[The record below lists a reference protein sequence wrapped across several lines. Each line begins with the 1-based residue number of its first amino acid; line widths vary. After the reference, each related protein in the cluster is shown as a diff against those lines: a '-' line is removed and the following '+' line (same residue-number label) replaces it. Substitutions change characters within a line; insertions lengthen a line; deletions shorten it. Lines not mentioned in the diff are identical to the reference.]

1 MLFVDL
7 KQNKYHILF
16 ARLLLV
22 IFVAGQIV
30 LYGHQ
35 HKVNTVLNKVHS
47 RSSQQTITEKC
58 QLCDAM
64 HFNSMVINVHLH
76 VAQVAVSHYDYKA
89 VTYTFVSL
97 SLILSTGRA
106 PPLS

>member
-1 MLFVDL
+1 VLFADL
-7 KQNKYHILF
+7 KQNRYHIQL

-35 HKVNTVLNKVHS
+35 HQVNTVLNKVHS
-47 RSSQQTITEKC
+47 QSSQQTITEKC

-64 HFNSMVINVHLH
+64 HFNSMVINMHYYV
-76 VAQVAVSHYDYKA
+76 VPVVVSHYHYKA
-89 VTYTFVSL
+89 VTYSFVSL

-106 PPLS
+106 PPIS